1 MNDLFTEVCI
11 PRKMTPLNLAMKV
24 LPVVITVLFFLTGLL
39 INPLFLIAGMAMIL
53 ADMWLLPRQNVEYEY
68 SYVNGELDIAEIY
81 SKKIRKEVAAFD
93 MKEMEILA
101 PVGSDSLAEYKKLPV
116 LDYTSGRS
124 EDLANAWAFVI
135 SVGGKRKTVIF
146 SPNKT
151 MLEDL
156 RMRGAS
162 KFKRN

>member
-1 MNDLFTEVCI
+1 
-11 PRKMTPLNLAMKV
+11 
-24 LPVVITVLFFLTGLL
+24 
-39 INPLFLIAGMAMIL
+39 
-53 ADMWLLPRQNVEYEY
+53 
-68 SYVNGELDIAEIY
+68 
-81 SKKIRKEVAAFD
+81 
-93 MKEMEILA
+93 
-101 PVGSDSLAEYKKLPV
+101 V